1 MTSDF
6 AGGQQ
11 SIYPIVALSH
21 LSPCSAITFSKEVT
35 ENRLRTLETH
45 RMAVFH
51 LISSWF
57 RIHSTLALL
66 EILPAMCHL
75 SFCPYDR
82 GHESHASRNCLCL
95 TQLSQYYFNSMNC
108 FFILPKYS
116 PKRCS
121 QNVTHSSLKVSPWR
135 QVSTALLLISGWA
148 NLFLSCLFLP
158 ASPTQFS

>member
-21 LSPCSAITFSKEVT
+21 LSHCSAITFSKEVT
-35 ENRLRTLETH
+35 ENWLRTLETH

-51 LISSWF
+51 LISSWVK
-57 RIHSTLALL
+57 IHSTLALL
-66 EILPAMCHL
+66 EILLAVCHL

-82 GHESHASRNCLCL
+82 GHESHASRICLCL
-95 TQLSQYYFNSMNC
+95 AQLSQHYFNSMNC
-108 FFILPKYS
+108 FVILPKYS

-121 QNVTHSSLKVSPWR
+121 HNVTHSSLKVSPR
-135 QVSTALLLISGWA
+135 RRTSFHSSAVDVRMGKPFSQLPLSTH
-148 NLFLSCLFLP
+148 
-158 ASPTQFS
+158 